1 MLNNG
6 LTRPNAYGP
15 GPLMPGDRSVTCGAV
30 VNDGR
35 NGYSKVMT
43 TALYAG
49 SFDPAT
55 YGHLDVIER
64 ASRLF
69 DRLVVA
75 VGVHHEKK
83 GEFDAAERE
92 AMLRELV
99 ASIASR
105 TGGRIEVVAFSGL
118 VVEAARE
125 HGASVMVRGL
135 RNASDLDVEVGMAG
149 MNAELAPE
157 IDTIY
162 LGASPSVRH
171 IASSLVKQIAR
182 LGGDVAAFV
191 PPQVATKLRDRYPA
205 V

>member
-1 MLNNG
+1 
-6 LTRPNAYGP
+6 
-15 GPLMPGDRSVTCGAV
+15 
-30 VNDGR
+30 
-35 NGYSKVMT
+35 MT

-55 YGHLDVIER
+55 YGHLDIIER

-83 GEFDAAERE
+83 GEFSATERE

-99 ASIASR
+99 APVAAR
-105 TGGRIEVVAFSGL
+105 TGSRIEVVAFSGL

-125 HGASVMVRGL
+125 HGAAVMVRGL
-135 RNASDLDVEVGMAG
+135 RNASDLDVEAGMAG
-149 MNAELAPE
+149 MNAALVPE
-157 IDTIY
+157 IDTVY
-162 LGASPSVRH
+162 LGASPAVRH

-182 LGGDVAAFV
+182 LGGDVTAFV
-191 PPQVATKLRDRYPA
+191 PPQVAEKLRARYPA
-205 V
+205 D

>member
-1 MLNNG
+1 
-6 LTRPNAYGP
+6 
-15 GPLMPGDRSVTCGAV
+15 
-30 VNDGR
+30 
-35 NGYSKVMT
+35 MT

-75 VGVHHEKK
+75 VGVHHEKR

-92 AMLRELV
+92 AMLRDLV
-99 ASIASR
+99 APIAAR
-105 TGGRIEVVAFSGL
+105 TGGRIEVVTFAGL

-125 HGASVMVRGL
+125 HGAGVMVRGL
-135 RNASDLDVEVGMAG
+135 RNASDLDVEAGMAG
-149 MNAELAPE
+149 MNAVLAPE
-157 IDTIY
+157 IDTVY
-162 LGASPSVRH
+162 LGASPAVRH

-191 PPQVATKLRDRYPA
+191 PPQVAEKLRARYPA
-205 V
+205 D

>member
-1 MLNNG
+1 
-6 LTRPNAYGP
+6 
-15 GPLMPGDRSVTCGAV
+15 
-30 VNDGR
+30 
-35 NGYSKVMT
+35 MT

-49 SFDPAT
+49 SFDPVT

-75 VGVHHEKK
+75 VGIHHEKK

-99 ASIASR
+99 VPIAAR
-105 TGGRIEVVAFSGL
+105 TGGLIEVVVFSGL
-118 VVEAARE
+118 VVEVARE
-125 HGASVMVRGL
+125 HRANAIVRGL
-135 RNASDLDVEVGMAG
+135 RNGSDLDVEAGMAG
-149 MNAELAPE
+149 MNATMAPE
-157 IDTIY
+157 IDTVY
-162 LGASPSVRH
+162 LGASPAVRH

-191 PPQVATKLRDRYPA
+191 PPQVAEKLRARYPA
-205 V
+205 G

>member
-1 MLNNG
+1 
-6 LTRPNAYGP
+6 
-15 GPLMPGDRSVTCGAV
+15 
-30 VNDGR
+30 
-35 NGYSKVMT
+35 MT

-55 YGHLDVIER
+55 YGHLDIIER

-83 GEFDAAERE
+83 GEFSAAERE

-99 ASIASR
+99 VPIAAR
-105 TGGRIEVVAFSGL
+105 TGGRIEVVAFAGL

-125 HGASVMVRGL
+125 HGAAVMVRGL
-135 RNASDLDVEVGMAG
+135 RNASDLDVEAGMAG
-149 MNAELAPE
+149 MNAALVPE
-157 IDTIY
+157 IDTVY
-162 LGASPSVRH
+162 LGASPAVRH

-191 PPQVATKLRDRYPA
+191 PPQVAEKLRARYPA
-205 V
+205 D

>member
-1 MLNNG
+1 
-6 LTRPNAYGP
+6 
-15 GPLMPGDRSVTCGAV
+15 
-30 VNDGR
+30 
-35 NGYSKVMT
+35 MT

-49 SFDPAT
+49 SFDPVT

-92 AMLRELV
+92 SMLRELV
-99 ASIASR
+99 GPITVR
-105 TGGRIEVVAFSGL
+105 TGGRIEVVTFSGL
-118 VVEAARE
+118 VVEAARA

-135 RNASDLDVEVGMAG
+135 RNGSDLDVETGMAG
-149 MNAELAPE
+149 MNAAMAPE
-157 IDTIY
+157 VDTIY
-162 LGASPSVRH
+162 IGASPAVRH

-191 PPQVATKLRDRYPA
+191 PPQVAEKLRARYPA
-205 V
+205 G